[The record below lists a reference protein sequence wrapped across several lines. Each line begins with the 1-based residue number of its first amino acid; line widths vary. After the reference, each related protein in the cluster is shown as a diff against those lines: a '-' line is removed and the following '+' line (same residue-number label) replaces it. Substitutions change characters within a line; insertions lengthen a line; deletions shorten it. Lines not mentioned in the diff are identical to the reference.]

1 VQIVRETNGGHIS
14 IKKWFMAIG
23 SFKLSDLASVPTWAH
38 DRLKIVS
45 PSERKSVMTN
55 RNCPKRTPRYIV
67 TIVALVLAFATL
79 PRAVFS
85 QVSTG
90 TSAVKIGII
99 GSGNMGGTLGTLW
112 VKSGHPVLFSSRHPE
127 ELKKLVDGLGPLA
140 RAGTV
145 REALAFGDVIFLA
158 VPYAAY
164 PQIGKDYA
172 QEFKGK
178 IVIDAGNAVPARD
191 GEIAKE
197 ARENGIGATSA
208 KYLAGARIV
217 RAFNTLNYRRLAS
230 ASNRPEGRIGIPMA
244 GDDKDALAIASSLV
258 RDAGFDPVIIGS
270 LERAKDFAQGAP
282 LYGQEITAQE
292 MQKRAKLLR

>member
-1 VQIVRETNGGHIS
+1 
-14 IKKWFMAIG
+14 
-23 SFKLSDLASVPTWAH
+23 
-38 DRLKIVS
+38 
-45 PSERKSVMTN
+45 MTN
-55 RNCPKRTPRYIV
+55 QSCSNRTRHVPPYIV
-67 TIVALVLAFATL
+67 GIVALVLAFATL
-79 PRAVFS
+79 PDAVFG
-85 QVSTG
+85 QAA
-90 TSAVKIGII
+90 TSMSGVKIGII
-99 GSGNMGGTLGTLW
+99 GSGNLGGTLGTLW

-127 ELKKLVDGLGPLA
+127 QLKKLVDGLGPLA

-145 REALAFGDVIFLA
+145 REALAFGDVILIA

-178 IVIDAGNAVPARD
+178 VVIDAGNAVPARD

-197 ARENGIGATSA
+197 ARENGIGITSA
-208 KYLAGARIV
+208 KYFAGARIV
-217 RAFNTLNYRRLAS
+217 RAFNTLNYRRLAII
-230 ASNRPEGRIGIPMA
+230 SNRPEGRIGIPMA
-244 GDDKDALAIASSLV
+244 GDDQDALAIASSLV

-292 MQKRAKLLR
+292 MQQRAKSLR

>member
-1 VQIVRETNGGHIS
+1 
-14 IKKWFMAIG
+14 
-23 SFKLSDLASVPTWAH
+23 
-38 DRLKIVS
+38 
-45 PSERKSVMTN
+45 MTN
-55 RNCPKRTPRYIV
+55 PKFLSRTCQALRCIV
-67 TIVALVLAFATL
+67 AMVALVLASGTL
-79 PRAVFS
+79 SRAVLA
-85 QVSTG
+85 QAP
-90 TSAVKIGII
+90 TSIKIGII
-99 GSGNMGGTLGTLW
+99 GSGNLGGTLGTLW

-127 ELKKLVDGLGPLA
+127 ELKKLVDSVGPLA

-145 REALAFGDVIFLA
+145 REALAFGDVVLVA
-158 VPYAAY
+158 VPYGAY
-164 PQIGKDYA
+164 PQISKDYA

-197 ARENGIGATSA
+197 ARENGIGITSA

-230 ASNRPEGRIGIPMA
+230 ISNRPEGRIGIPMA
-244 GDDKDALAIASSLV
+244 GDDKDALAVVSTLV
-258 RDAGFDPVIIGS
+258 RDAGFDPVIIGP

-292 MQKRAKLLR
+292 MRQRLKALK

>member
-1 VQIVRETNGGHIS
+1 
-14 IKKWFMAIG
+14 
-23 SFKLSDLASVPTWAH
+23 
-38 DRLKIVS
+38 
-45 PSERKSVMTN
+45 MTN
-55 RNCPKRTPRYIV
+55 QKVAGRTCQALRCIV
-67 TIVALVLAFATL
+67 AIVALVLVSGTL
-79 PRAVFS
+79 SRAVLA
-85 QVSTG
+85 QAP
-90 TSAVKIGII
+90 TSIKIGII
-99 GSGNMGGTLGTLW
+99 GSGNLGGTVGTLW

-127 ELKKLVDGLGPLA
+127 ELKNLVDSLGPLA

-145 REALAFGDVIFLA
+145 REALAFGDVVLVA
-158 VPYAAY
+158 VPYGAY
-164 PQIGKDYA
+164 PQISKDYA

-197 ARENGIGATSA
+197 ARENGIGITSA

-230 ASNRPEGRIGIPMA
+230 ISNRPEGRIGIPMA
-244 GDDKDALAIASSLV
+244 GDDKDALAVVSTLV
-258 RDAGFDPVIIGS
+258 RDAGFDPVIIGP

-292 MQKRAKLLR
+292 MQQRLKALK

>member
-1 VQIVRETNGGHIS
+1 
-14 IKKWFMAIG
+14 
-23 SFKLSDLASVPTWAH
+23 
-38 DRLKIVS
+38 
-45 PSERKSVMTN
+45 MTN
-55 RNCPKRTPRYIV
+55 QNCSKRTPHYIV
-67 TIVALVLAFATL
+67 AIVALVLAFATM
-79 PRAVFS
+79 PDAVFS
-85 QVSTG
+85 QAATG
-90 TSAVKIGII
+90 ASAAKIGII
-99 GSGNMGGTLGTLW
+99 GSGNLGGTLGTLW

-145 REALAFGDVIFLA
+145 REALVFGDVIFLA

-164 PQIGKDYA
+164 PQIGRDYA
-172 QEFKGK
+172 QDLKGK
-178 IVIDAGNAVPARD
+178 VVIDAGNAVPARD

-258 RDAGFDPVIIGS
+258 RDAGFDPVIIGP
-270 LERAKDFAQGAP
+270 LERAKDFAQGAA

-292 MQKRAKLLR
+292 MQQRAKSLR